1 MRKIFLSCLLLAA
14 SWTAGTA
21 RQAEYLDRGVVAVK
35 TTGGVLV
42 SWRSLTTDSKSL
54 AFDVYRDGVKVN
66 TTPVTNSTNFRDA
79 AGTADSK
86 YVVKAVLGSTVQ
98 ESSKETAVLAEGY
111 WKRRV

>member
-98 ESSKETAVLAEGY
+98 ESCWQTDT
-111 WKRRV
+111 